1 MTVAQRN
8 GQRIGSVIGT
18 GNGFQ
23 AQQRTGHFHDL
34 LLLGAAITNDR
45 LLDLQRRIFIN
56 GHILLG
62 TGQQN
67 DPACMTDLNTGGDIG
82 IKKQLLDGYR
92 IRLEGVQQ
100 SVHIL
105 IDLGQPLGKR
115 GAGSRGDCTVAEIF
129 IFASIMVDHAVADS
143 AIAGVDA

>member
-1 MTVAQRN
+1 MTQRN
-8 GQRIGSVIGT
+8 GQRISSVIGT

-34 LLLGAAITNDR
+34 LLLGAAITDNC
-45 LLDLQRRIFIN
+45 LLDLQGRVFIN

-67 DPACMTDLNTGGDIG
+67 DPACMTHLNTGGDIG

-115 GAGSRGDCTVAEIF
+115 GAGSRGDCTVAKIF
-129 IFASIMVDHAVADS
+129 IFASIMVDHAVADG
-143 AIAGVDA
+143 AITGVDA